1 MNRIVKLSLITWGM
15 ILAYSTYSCNQLYKA
30 GNLNALLYPV
40 ETPLRSIIIM
50 RYLDTLI
57 QKDGY
62 NVPDK
67 WMHYDKLVDLDSINN
82 KRIYFK
88 SKPEEMYLLSFGGM
102 FLLSDIYNPDL
113 KDGDWVSEK
122 RLMTKEQE
130 LRVSERLKNE
140 ILDKIEKMAKR
151 DGLPDSVIYKQ

>member
-1 MNRIVKLSLITWGM
+1 
-15 ILAYSTYSCNQLYKA
+15 
-30 GNLNALLYPV
+30 
-40 ETPLRSIIIM
+40 
-50 RYLDTLI
+50 
-57 QKDGY
+57 
-62 NVPDK
+62 
-67 WMHYDKLVDLDSINN
+67 
-82 KRIYFK
+82 
-88 SKPEEMYLLSFGGM
+88 MYLLSFGGM